1 MKSISLVMKAA
12 INSNLRLRSVA
23 IVAIGVVLICAIGV
37 AAIFISQAIFPELNK
52 ATPDRSLLESYFSL
66 VLFTTSIISIGIYAS
81 VFAFQSMTREKSRGN
96 IQALLATPLNPAD
109 IWLGKS
115 LAVFV
120 PGLVFATIL
129 TLIAFLAVNYIYF
142 VPKVGL
148 IVTPWMIIAN
158 FIGVPLVYLALT
170 LLVHVIGLAGK
181 PATGNVIAQI
191 FLPVMITL
199 IINLVMRSALSAGTW
214 LFMVIIL
221 GLAAALGI
229 VVLIIRSN
237 LTTERIIL
245 SQ

>member
-1 MKSISLVMKAA
+1 
-12 INSNLRLRSVA
+12 
-23 IVAIGVVLICAIGV
+23 
-37 AAIFISQAIFPELNK
+37 
-52 ATPDRSLLESYFSL
+52 
-66 VLFTTSIISIGIYAS
+66 
-81 VFAFQSMTREKSRGN
+81 
-96 IQALLATPLNPAD
+96 LNPAD